1 MENATDAL
9 KIAAAVLIFVGALS
23 LAILGLTRA
32 QQAATSVLG
41 NSDNQDYYNTDNI
54 NILKN
59 RAVGIETVIP
69 TLYSYFKEGYTILF
83 YTGTANE
90 NNELISDIRP
100 ITLYYSE
107 SLPSRLARSN
117 LLNQYDSYGSLP
129 YNGQSYPRA
138 IYGFDANDE
147 ETRQEPWLH
156 DELHEKLFIQS
167 FINNTPDISTYD
179 MSRPSSVHYNKLEN
193 NKLTLNF
200 DEFDGLTRKLGTGS
214 LSTATD
220 ALFIERI
227 GVYNLVTNEG
237 STTTSEDG
245 SVIELSNN
253 EIVPNEEGT
262 QKRVI
267 QYIYIGNRKR

>member
-9 KIAAAVLIFVGALS
+9 KMAAAVLIFVGALS
-23 LAILGLTRA
+23 LAIMGLTRA

-54 NILKN
+54 TILKN

-83 YTGTANE
+83 YTGTADE
-90 NNELISDIRP
+90 NNELISNITP

-117 LLNQYDSYGSLP
+117 LLNPNDGYGAVT

-156 DELHEKLFIQS
+156 DELHAKLFMQS
-167 FINNTPDISTYD
+167 FINNTPDIYKYD
-179 MSRPSSVHYNKLEN
+179 MSRPKVVVYNKQEN

-200 DEFDGLTRKLGTGS
+200 DGFEGLTRRLGIGS
-214 LSTATD
+214 LSKATD

-237 STTTSEDG
+237 SMITSEDG

-253 EIVPNEEGT
+253 EIIQNEEGT

-267 QYIYIGNRKR
+267 QYIYIGNKKK